1 MVNPIKCSRQ
11 LTNSDT
17 TKACSDA
24 HQCWAK

>member
-1 MVNPIKCSRQ
+1 MVNPRKCSRQ

-24 HQCWAK
+24 HQC

>member
-1 MVNPIKCSRQ
+1 MVYPIKSSQQ

-17 TKACSDA
+17 TKSYSDA